1 MSGTG
6 RRYVRDDITKH
17 RVSTMFGHV
26 ISEGDTAAEAMLAA
40 AMVKHPGLTVS
51 VPPGERAVDA
61 AAYAREAIR
70 GAFDVDED
78 EDEGKDEGDG

>member
-6 RRYVRDDITKH
+6 SQYGRDDITKH
-17 RVSTMFGHV
+17 RVSTMLGDV

-40 AMVKHPGLTVS
+40 AMVKHPGLTVQ

-70 GAFDVDED
+70 GAFDVDA
-78 EDEGKDEGDG
+78 DEGEDEGDG

>member
-17 RVSTMFGHV
+17 RVSTMLGDV
-26 ISEGDTAAEAMLAA
+26 ISEGGTAAEAMLAA
-40 AMVKHPGLTVS
+40 AMVRHPGLTVQ

-61 AAYAREAIR
+61 AADAREAIR
-70 GAFDVDED
+70 GAFDVDA
-78 EDEGKDEGDG
+78 DEGEGEDEGDG